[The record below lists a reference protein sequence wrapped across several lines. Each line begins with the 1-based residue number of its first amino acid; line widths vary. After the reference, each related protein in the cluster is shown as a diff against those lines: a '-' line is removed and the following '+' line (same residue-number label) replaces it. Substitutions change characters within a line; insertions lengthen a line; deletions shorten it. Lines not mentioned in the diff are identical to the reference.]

1 MQERVCVGVGIEK
14 VVFRELA
21 HVIVRVGGQVPS
33 PQDTQAG
40 NSGGSS
46 FCGLEAEFLLRG
58 TLVFACQAFQLI
70 IWGPPTLL
78 KVISLGQLI
87 RDVNHRHPHTPSQP
101 HLCVIRV

>member
-14 VVFRELA
+14 VVFRKLA
-21 HVIVRVGGQVPS
+21 HVIVRVGLGGQVPS
-33 PQDTQAG
+33 LQDTQAG
-40 NSGGSS
+40 NSGGSH
-46 FCGLEAEFLLRG
+46 FCGLEAEFLLQE

-87 RDVNHRHPHTPSQP
+87 RDVNHRHPHPLHNHT
-101 HLCVIRV
+101 CV